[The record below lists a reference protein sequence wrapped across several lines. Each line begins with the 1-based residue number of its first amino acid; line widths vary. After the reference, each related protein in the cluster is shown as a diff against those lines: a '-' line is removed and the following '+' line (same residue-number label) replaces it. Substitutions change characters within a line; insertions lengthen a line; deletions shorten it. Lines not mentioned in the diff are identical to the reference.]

1 MNSLPESKGLE
12 ISALSKAFENT
23 SNSYKFYW
31 FLSLLDHIAKTNDPE
46 ISYEK
51 LSMNMLALVWYPL
64 DFYKLSFGSDD
75 SFKRL
80 AEEVTMH
87 LNIDNGINSPSLLH
101 QLQANLSLKVH
112 KKLSKNIT
120 VILKRYV
127 AHRFIRPFFDESLRG
142 IIDSEINS
150 RIELLTQ
157 NEGRTNIAPYSF
169 SKTGIV
175 LNENWISYLKTH
187 QIILRGF
194 INWHLLKFLQKR
206 NPSVI
211 GLSEKLEKPASRD
224 MNQAR
229 WYWSVYLQSQ
239 SIQCIYSKQLISIGK
254 FSLDHFIPWSYMAH
268 DQLWNII
275 PTTASVNSSKSNILP
290 SLTSYLA
297 EFCNLQY
304 EAFQFHLRQGNHK
317 IIEDY
322 NIMLSHPDFNLMT
335 RTHFIEKLSQ
345 EINNNSRIAAN
356 MGFQSPYI
364 YTQTGL

>member
-1 MNSLPESKGLE
+1 MNSLPESKGLQ
-12 ISALSKAFENT
+12 ILALSKAFENT

-31 FLSLLDHIAKTNDPE
+31 FLSLLGHIAKTNDPE
-46 ISYEK
+46 ISYEQ

-64 DFYKLSFGSDD
+64 DFYKLSFGPAD

-80 AEEVTMH
+80 AEEVTMY
-87 LNIDNGINSPSLLH
+87 LNIDNGISSPSLLN
-101 QLQANLSLKVH
+101 QLQTNLSFKIH

-127 AHRFIRPFFDESLRG
+127 AHRFIRPFFDESLRR
-142 IIDSEINS
+142 IIDSEINPG
-150 RIELLTQ
+150 IELLTQ
-157 NEGRTNIAPYSF
+157 NEDRANMAPHSF

-175 LNENWISYLKTH
+175 LNENWISYFKNH

-206 NPSVI
+206 YPSVI

-229 WYWSVYLQSQ
+229 RYWSVYLQCQ
-239 SIQCIYSKQLISIGK
+239 SIQCICSKQLISIGK

-275 PTTASVNSSKSNILP
+275 PTTASVKSPQSGTISIPHFNESQNISFLSRSSLV
-290 SLTSYLA
+290 
-297 EFCNLQY
+297 
-304 EAFQFHLRQGNHK
+304 
-317 IIEDY
+317 
-322 NIMLSHPDFNLMT
+322 
-335 RTHFIEKLSQ
+335 
-345 EINNNSRIAAN
+345 
-356 MGFQSPYI
+356 
-364 YTQTGL
+364 